1 MSWMNIILI
10 STNLILGYLV
20 YLKMNDRGRHL
31 NLNRWYLIG
40 FPLASIALG
49 MAYHYSE
56 GSVISGFAIELPIV
70 EINASMDASTEIS
83 TINWPLWLYSI
94 GMVLSVIQFSWSLWK
109 VRKPQG
115 AKLLNT
121 LGKQRIYLISDK
133 QHSYSLFNSVFI
145 SEYQLDN
152 VEFIVEHELAHSRQ
166 KHSIDIVLIRLIRC
180 FLWFHPV
187 VYLWESK
194 MKENHEYLADKV
206 CVNDETDVKKY
217 SYALFASYMGVSIPE
232 LANGFNKKSLL
243 QKRII
248 QLKTQNTFNMKKV
261 ILIPAVLAG
270 VVLTMSIQLKTS
282 NNETPISQAQK
293 SEITKGEIDSNPEFV
308 GGMSAMI
315 TYLQENIKYPKT
327 LANENIEDKVFVK
340 FVVSKS
346 GKIKKVSLAKASE
359 HEAFNDEA
367 TRVIS
372 NMPDWKPGTKD
383 GKAVS
388 AEMTLPIQFTMA
400 K

>member
-10 STNLILGYLV
+10 SINLILGYLV
-20 YLKMNDRGRHL
+20 YLKMNEGGRHL
-31 NLNRWYLIG
+31 HLNRWYLIG
-40 FPLASIALG
+40 FPLAAITLG
-49 MAYHYSE
+49 MVYFHSE

-70 EINASMDASTEIS
+70 EINASSDLSIES
-83 TINWPLWLYSI
+83 GSINWPLWIYSI
-94 GMVLSVIQFSWSLWK
+94 GVLFSVIQFGWSLWK
-109 VRKPQG
+109 VRKPHD

-166 KHSIDIVLIRLIRC
+166 KHSFDIVLIRLIRC
-180 FLWFHPV
+180 LLWFHPV
-187 VYLWESK
+187 VYFWESK
-194 MKENHEYLADKV
+194 MKENHEYLADQV
-206 CVNDETDVKKY
+206 CVNDDADIKKY
-217 SYALFASYMGVSIPE
+217 SYALLATYMGVSIPE

-261 ILIPAVLAG
+261 ILIPAVLVG

-282 NNETPISQAQK
+282 NNETPISPVQK
-293 SEITKGEIDSNPEFV
+293 SEITKGEIDTKPEFV

-315 TYLQENIKYPKT
+315 TYLQENIQYPKS

-359 HEAFNDEA
+359 HKAFNDEA
-367 TRVIS
+367 TRVIA
-372 NMPDWKPGTKD
+372 NMPDWKPGMKD

-388 AEMTLPIQFTMA
+388 AEMTLPIQFA
-400 K
+400 LAD